1 MSYRLADIEV
11 ERDPSLENYKVGY
24 EIVGNSWF
32 EGWVIVEHFTG
43 AKSFPIER
51 KNLIK
56 VEDRTYGEV
65 GLEYDY

>member
-1 MSYRLADIEV
+1 M
-11 ERDPSLENYKVGY
+11 GY